1 LSQTQSAVLS
11 IVELNRSTVIAV
23 SNNAGQPDQA
33 PPHGVAFAHYFPRDA
48 NAESLAMAV
57 EALHNQKAHQI
68 DGSLV
73 FLKNLDDSCY
83 IKSDT
88 GGKMSIA
95 SAPDT
100 RGSRIATGQVAERL
114 KHGVVNFAPSA
125 HYSSDH
131 VQAIPT
137 GYEADKLDITYTQC
151 SVVGT
156 RTGVVVDVD
165 KFFVTFDDVY
175 LRPNRSRMDVEMN
188 NVPAIL
194 SDEESGQPTWST

>member
-1 LSQTQSAVLS
+1 
-11 IVELNRSTVIAV
+11 
-23 SNNAGQPDQA
+23 
-33 PPHGVAFAHYFPRDA
+33 
-48 NAESLAMAV
+48 MAV

-83 IKSDT
+83 IKSYKE
-88 GGKMSIA
+88 GKMCVA

-114 KHGVVNFAPSA
+114 KHGVVNFLSSKRAP
-125 HYSSDH
+125 YSSDN

-137 GYEADKLDITYTQC
+137 GYDADKRDITYTQC

-156 RTGVVVDVD
+156 RTGVVGGVD
-165 KFFVTFDDVY
+165 KFFVSFD
-175 LRPNRSRMDVEMN
+175 RPNRSRMDVEMN

-194 SDEESGQPTWST
+194 SGEEGGQPTWLT